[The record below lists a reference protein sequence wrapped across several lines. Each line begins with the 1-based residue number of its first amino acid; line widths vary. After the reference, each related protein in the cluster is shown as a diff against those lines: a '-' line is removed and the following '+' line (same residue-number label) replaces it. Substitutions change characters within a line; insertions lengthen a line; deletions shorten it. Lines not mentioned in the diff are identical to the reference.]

1 MSLLCLICAF
11 ISIYLINEIKKR
23 HIQTIDNIALELQ
36 LRSMDAYIKDVTEKN
51 NEIRALKHDMKN
63 KLLVYKSFIDSNN
76 IDSIQNDIIKTLA
89 LPALSEPVSY
99 CANLSL
105 NSVLSNKVVIAKAN
119 NIDFHC
125 RVMISPEYHSLYLLV
140 ALSNLI
146 DNAIEHELEEP
157 EELRHIS
164 LSIIQDVNNINITL
178 ENYISN
184 SILESNPT
192 LETTKSN
199 TNEHGIGIMNTKTLI
214 NSMNGIIEFTEE
226 GNSFFVQICCDIT

>member
-76 IDSIQNDIIKTLA
+76 IESIQNDIIKTLA

-99 CANLSL
+99 CA
-105 NSVLSNKVVIAKAN
+105 K
-119 NIDFHC
+119 
-125 RVMISPEYHSLYLLV
+125 
-140 ALSNLI
+140 
-146 DNAIEHELEEP
+146 
-157 EELRHIS
+157 
-164 LSIIQDVNNINITL
+164 
-178 ENYISN
+178 
-184 SILESNPT
+184 
-192 LETTKSN
+192 
-199 TNEHGIGIMNTKTLI
+199 
-214 NSMNGIIEFTEE
+214 
-226 GNSFFVQICCDIT
+226 